1 MVVPFYIFIAIISTI
16 FYAIGAV
23 YSKLIMS
30 FINNPITL
38 MIYQFIINLFVVF
51 FTFIVYIFL
60 GTDFSNIYNLE
71 DVVILII
78 SSIFIFG
85 GVVSFYYGMNR
96 GNVSVATVVISS
108 RVLVVIPIG
117 ILFLS
122 EIYPGAVYF
131 WILLVLFGVL
141 FVTWEKGISIS
152 DVLKFKGTYYY
163 IITNILWAIANS
175 LITYLHNNVNY
186 VGIIL
191 IRLII
196 LTFLILILS
205 TPMNKSFE
213 YPPINRK
220 FNLKLSIMIFFLVL
234 TLFLGDMGYI
244 YSLGESITLTEAIGS
259 LQGLFTFFI
268 VLILSKA
275 KIVKNGLNEAMD
287 KKTLSVRITG
297 AILAVI
303 GTLGI
308 VFAI

>member
-1 MVVPFYIFIAIISTI
+1 M
-16 FYAIGAV
+16 
-23 YSKLIMS
+23 
-30 FINNPITL
+30 
-38 MIYQFIINLFVVF
+38 
-51 FTFIVYIFL
+51 
-60 GTDFSNIYNLE
+60 GTDFSNLNNLE
-71 DVVILII
+71 DVVILTI
-78 SSIFIFG
+78 SSILIFG
-85 GVVSFYYGMNR
+85 GVISFYYGMNK

-122 EIYPGAVYF
+122 EIYTGAVYF
-131 WILLVLFGVL
+131 WIILVLLGVL
-141 FVTWEKGISIS
+141 FVTWEKGISIKN
-152 DVLKFKGTYYY
+152 VLKFKGSYYY

-205 TPMNKSFE
+205 TPMNNSFE
-213 YPPINRK
+213 YPPINKK

-234 TLFLGDMGYI
+234 VLFIGDMGYI

-259 LQGLFTFFI
+259 LQGLFVFFI
-268 VLILSKA
+268 VLILSKI
-275 KIVKNGLNEAMD
+275 KIIKNGLNETMD

-297 AILAVI
+297 AILAII